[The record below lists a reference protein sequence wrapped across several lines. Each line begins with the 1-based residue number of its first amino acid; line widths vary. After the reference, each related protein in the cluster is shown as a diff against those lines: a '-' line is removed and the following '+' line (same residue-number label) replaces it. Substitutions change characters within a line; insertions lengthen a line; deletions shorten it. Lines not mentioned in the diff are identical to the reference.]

1 MPQKTAFIWL
11 RIILAVIAGGIAPLA
26 LAPFDFWY
34 LAPVSAALLF
44 ALLHESSVRGAALI
58 GWCYG
63 LGLYG
68 VGVSWVFVSIH
79 EHGNAPVWLAGLLT
93 FVFVAGMALFMLVQ
107 TWLYRRY
114 FYRGIGF
121 IAIWV
126 SFEWL
131 RSWLFTGF
139 PWLYMGYALTDTP
152 LSIFAPFGG
161 VWLLSL
167 YTVAL
172 GVATIG
178 IIRCYRRPLPAL
190 ALIVLFTAPWLL
202 LDKVPQNWTTQTGTT
217 KVYLVQASIPQQL
230 KWQRSQLPE
239 ILQRY
244 VDLSQTDE
252 EIDMVIWPETAVPT
266 FYPDAVRML
275 APYIEQL
282 ESQQRTLVSGMPSVF
297 NNPLRENNLAYY
309 NSITLLANGEGS
321 YHKQRLV
328 PFGEYVPLEKWLR
341 GTIDFF
347 NLPMSQFSLG
357 PAEQSL
363 LQVKDAAMAP
373 FICYEIAYPELVR
386 NYAVR
391 SNVMLTVSN
400 DAWFGDSI
408 APQQHLQIARMR
420 ALENG
425 RWLIRATNNGLT
437 AVMRPDG
444 KIDAELPQFET
455 DALYAEVPLMQGTTP
470 YQQYGDKPL
479 QFFIGI
485 LLLLSILFS
494 FRHKNR

>member
-1 MPQKTAFIWL
+1 MPQKTAYIWL
-11 RIILAVIAGGIAPLA
+11 RVILAVVAGGLAPLA
-26 LAPFDFWY
+26 LAPFDYWY
-34 LAPVSAALLF
+34 LAPVSVALLF
-44 ALLHESSVRGAALI
+44 ILLHESSFRGAAMI

-79 EHGNAPVWLAGLLT
+79 EHGNAPVWLAVLLT
-93 FVFVAGMALFMLVQ
+93 SLFVAAMALFMLVQ

-114 FYRGIGF
+114 MYSGIGF

-126 SFEWL
+126 GFEWL

-152 LSIFAPFGG
+152 LAIYAPFGG

-172 GVATIG
+172 GIAVIG
-178 IIRCYRRPLPAL
+178 IVKCYRRPLPAL
-190 ALIVLFTAPWLL
+190 ALILMFAAPWLL
-202 LDKVPQNWTTQTGTT
+202 LDKVPQNWTTQTGVTR
-217 KVYLVQASIPQQL
+217 VYLAQASIPQQL

-239 ILQRY
+239 ILQKY
-244 VDLSQTDE
+244 VDVSQTDKD
-252 EIDMVIWPETAVPT
+252 IDVVIWPETAIPT
-266 FYPDAVRML
+266 FYRDAVRIL
-275 APYIEQL
+275 APYLEQL
-282 ESQQRTLVSGMPSVF
+282 EEQDRALISGIPSAF
-297 NNPLRENNLAYY
+297 NNPARTNNLGYH
-309 NSITLLANGEGS
+309 NSISILAGGEGS

-328 PFGEYVPLEKWLR
+328 PFGEYVPLENWLR

-357 PAEQSL
+357 PDEQSL
-363 LQVKDAAMAP
+363 LQIKDAAMAP

-386 NYAVR
+386 RYAVR

-444 KIDAELPQFET
+444 KVDAQLPQFET
-455 DALYAEVPLMQGTTP
+455 NALYAEVPLMQGMTP
-470 YQQYGDKPL
+470 YQQYGDQPL
-479 QFFIGI
+479 QVVTGV
-485 LLLLSILFS
+485 LLLLSLLFG
-494 FRHKNR
+494 NRRRYR